1 MAVVIT
7 VLDDRGL
14 LKLLLGE
21 LRKFIGAASAFYEME
36 IPYAAVS
43 KQLRNVGIQESDKL
57 KVGAK
62 IDLVID
68 KLKVIKKDN

>member
-43 KQLRNVGIQESDKL
+43 KQLRNVGIQKEST
-57 KVGAK
+57 
-62 IDLVID
+62 
-68 KLKVIKKDN
+68 N